1 MEKKTFLKDPNYQ
14 KPGAVSPCKQK
25 TWKPAT
31 SYDLELI
38 YSDLF
43 NLYWRHDEQDVMI
56 YLTLKAG
63 VRTRWMVPLDVV
75 FS

>member
-1 MEKKTFLKDPNYQ
+1 MEKRLSLKTRTIKR
-14 KPGAVSPCKQK
+14 PGDVSPCKQK

-38 YSDLF
+38 YSGLF
-43 NLYWRHDEQDVMI
+43 NPYWRHDEQDVMI

>member
-1 MEKKTFLKDPNYQ
+1 MEKRLSLKTWTIKR
-14 KPGAVSPCKQK
+14 PGAVSPCKQK

-43 NLYWRHDEQDVMI
+43 NPYWRHDEQDVMI
-56 YLTLKAG
+56 YLTLQAG

>member
-1 MEKKTFLKDPNYQ
+1 MEKRLSLKTRTIKR
-14 KPGAVSPCKQK
+14 PGAVSSCKQK
-25 TWKPAT
+25 TWKSAS

-43 NLYWRHDEQDVMI
+43 NPYWRHDEQDVMI

-63 VRTRWMVPLDVV
+63 VRTRWMLPLDVV